1 ARAEGATIEDVERL
15 RKQKKEEHGGFE
27 RGIYLLDVSEE

>member
-1 ARAEGATIEDVERL
+1 IEDVERL
-15 RKQKKEEHGGFE
+15 RKQKEIERGGFE